1 MVLGLCLLLCLHLC
15 VPWSHSTGLWFLENR
30 ILTAHPGSYKQRVQA
45 VLRMH
50 ARLPT
55 RDLGVGRWVA
65 ELIEINWNLL
75 LKPSPGSLKP
85 WVNFWVPKHIRQ
97 ILPEKLL
104 SRWRERFLVLP
115 TPLSLQNP
123 FPAVVGIWYFIRS
136 LNFYNIRKQLF
147 KNLVW
152 QSQELR
158 GNYFWFLLFVYFI
171 PRRIKS
177 GKNYLLSFK
186 RYT

>member
-104 SRWRERFLVLP
+104 CRWRDKFLVLP
-115 TPLSLQNP
+115 FPLLSQNP
-123 FPAVVGIWYFIRS
+123 LDCSTFLPLRYHA
-136 LNFYNIRKQLF
+136 QLTSSTTYCGSSSPGCPF
-147 KNLVW
+147 GF
-152 QSQELR
+152 E
-158 GNYFWFLLFVYFI
+158 NYDILT
-171 PRRIKS
+171 S
-177 GKNYLLSFK
+177 ES
-186 RYT
+186 